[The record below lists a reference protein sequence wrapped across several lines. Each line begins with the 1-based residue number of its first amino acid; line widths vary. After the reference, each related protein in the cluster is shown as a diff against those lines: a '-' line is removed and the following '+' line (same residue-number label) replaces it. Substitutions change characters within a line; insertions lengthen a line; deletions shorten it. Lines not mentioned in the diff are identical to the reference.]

1 MRRRKRRIL
10 AAGMVVVIT
19 CSSYGSVP
27 RVYANSNFYQIREIE
42 SLSEQVL
49 YQKVPY
55 GTRYQDLEMPDS
67 IDVFVSGGGQN
78 EDVPDAGSDENV
90 AAFANRTN
98 DDAVLEKM
106 DSEEKG
112 EKEDTEEK
120 GAGEDGK
127 DKSEG
132 GEDLEK
138 AESGSG
144 EQGDSGKDGNSA
156 GNGDSQ
162 DENAN
167 PGNDES
173 DGEGENPDSG
183 ENGTDEKGENSDSG
197 ENGTDEKGGNADS
210 GKKES
215 DEKDDSGSS
224 GGNAD
229 LNEDGGSSNGK
240 TDEPKEDV
248 KTDEK
253 TEEEIDEKEGFW
265 RKVKVHWVLDA
276 EESQASRYDGENPG
290 IYLFRAELKSSNY
303 EVDEDELPVIQITV
317 LEEEQAKT
325 MLEFAPLE
333 ESIADQILPLG
344 SKESDIQFPETL
356 TARETTGEETTERT
370 LAGITWKLD
379 AENSDYSEFQG
390 GLAPEDYF
398 DRFDED
404 GEPEETEEKTWEGYD
419 KANEEYNGAI
429 YTYVPVIAESEE
441 IPEDTDLPEIHVQVG
456 DAGIALYSG
465 GIEGQGT
472 EENPWQVK
480 DEKDWETITTS
491 RLYCNSGNL
500 QGCIRLEGKIDFSK
514 IKEES
519 RKIALKLN
527 GKTFD
532 GNGYPIENLTKPL
545 FSVAKGT
552 VKNLVLP
559 DVEIDGNGNQG
570 AIAQTVGNKA
580 TIEKCYIS
588 GSITATG
595 NNNIG
600 AGGLIGAVQTTNGA
614 PLTIENCVV
623 NANITGKGSS
633 LAGGL
638 IGSVSQNDVV
648 TIKKCIAMG
657 SVSTVEDKG
666 SGGLVGGP
674 GRSVTIKNSAAL
686 QEEVSTKSS
695 KYFVDRIFGY
705 DGDYTVHVVGEH
717 NFAYQDMKVKYGNK
731 LLDKPKD
738 ELENYGVSVS
748 KTDLLT
754 TDFWENKIGWGSDT
768 ENWRFDNNQL
778 PTLKMK
784 RRNDNGIKEVNI
796 FSGTDIPEYLEATE
810 TKTGSVKSGKTGIAG
825 AEITFKKERSEKKAT
840 TNSDGNFTID
850 LAAGTYTVTIK
861 KSGYLTWTDSV
872 TISDADPAAL
882 NFTLNANP
890 VSMPAGQTVTG
901 TFQTTD
907 ANSATADGEI
917 ALKYAGTGSLQ
928 LDDFILSSEEDGT
941 AYSEVTLLEVNTGNG
956 TGSIKI
962 QFAKSLNLGST
973 NEKQLYVHYK
983 GSLIGS
989 ITLKKEVNL
998 VRLETP
1004 ADVKWDETVKG
1015 KAVWNQVENAS
1026 GYKVQLYK
1034 NGSEQGS
1041 EVTLGTG
1048 ATSYD
1053 FTSQIAESGTYTF
1066 KVWATGDSVYGD
1078 SEKETSGAYV
1088 FSEQTLADVK
1098 TAAEEAL
1105 RAMTVTNET
1114 TAGEILQVVQNV
1126 ITNKKILATWSKP
1139 SPDFQKKRATDG
1151 TEPGVNGSIT
1161 GTIFLSYKSRND
1173 TLETI
1178 TVDLSIAA
1186 KYAITFASG
1195 HDDSQGDV
1203 PKLENVAAG
1212 TEITLPKNTFKVY
1225 GMNFEGW
1232 NDGTTTYASGT
1243 SYIMPGKNVTFKAV
1257 WNLDKWNGVTATK
1270 PEWQDGYYLISTGAE
1285 LAYFRDTSLSNW
1297 KAKLMCDID
1306 LDNHN
1311 FMSINNAGAEFDGCG
1326 HTIRGLHAVSSG
1338 AYTGLFKKTSTTNCT
1353 IKNLT
1358 IEDAVIENTS
1368 TSSDCEAGI
1377 LMGYAGDSITVE
1389 NCYVSGE
1396 IVGKNTVRY
1405 AGGLI
1410 GDVHN
1415 SGNVSI
1421 RSCYAN
1427 PQIIG
1432 LTSNGFAGG
1441 LVGWTGGTTTIEN
1454 SYAVVDMDV
1463 DGGYDIGGLVGCG
1476 SDSKVTI
1483 SHSYAAG
1490 EALTKNP
1497 TGAAVAGISNNG
1509 SISSCVSIFPEMRSL
1524 NRIGGKT
1531 GTYQGNYGFAGTV
1544 ARKPDGTILT
1554 PAADAIGADKP
1565 YGADASA
1572 AQLESKTFYEGLG
1585 WDFESVWT
1593 MGTSNG
1599 YAFPILKNQTLFPS
1613 LHLDLTPSVR
1623 SITLDKT
1630 SAKIYPKGS
1639 VQLTATVNA
1648 VNGASR
1654 AVTWTSSKPQ
1664 EVAVEDG
1671 LVVASEDAEG
1681 TYMITVASE
1690 DNPAVYDNCE
1700 VTVDTEMHKVV
1711 VERNSGN
1718 SPDAEATAYGSL
1730 KDAVSGDNPID
1741 IQGDP
1746 KGTFTFS
1753 QKAGNEIYLAFK
1765 NLAQS
1770 DKVSTVLFTD
1780 ENGTCVNAKLC
1791 NLNPTVYC
1799 FTMPCSD
1806 TSVKVTYAENLN
1818 AYQYTWFV
1826 GQEWSTTG
1834 KDTVTYE
1841 TTEWRANNI
1850 GSLKVTGIINGKKF
1864 KGFNIKSMS
1873 RYQQEPIEPHQVESS
1888 SALNANGDYCIKDDD
1903 ETGLPTLYIYLEG
1916 PGMVTVDIE
1925 VEDDENAEYTLT
1937 QKPGNKSYYTLNKDK
1952 ANAGETITATL
1963 TQAGVNQMKTTPNQ
1977 NAIFTYSGGFHILL
1991 FAPKFTESDGVWTA
2005 SFKMPKTD
2013 IETDVIFGEKQKVV
2027 LSGDDREADYDGTPK
2042 SVNEWIRAEAGGTN
2056 ISEVLQDK
2064 YEVQYEGVGETTYSK
2079 TTPPTNAGTYSCT
2092 VKIPESN
2099 VSYTAAPVTVRL
2111 TIKKS
2116 TPKTPKAPLAAART
2130 EDSVRLE
2137 APSVFADGTAILA
2150 GYHLEYCVEQ
2160 GEWQDSPVFDG
2171 LTPGTPYHFYV
2182 RIKADENTEASAAS
2196 EAVTIRT
2203 KTAVASETSVSY
2215 DYKAET
2221 IQFAET
2227 AYEMNTDPAFG
2238 ASTSLSAGGSI
2249 TALIGKTVY
2258 IRVKATAEDPA
2269 GPVVAVTVPVRPQ
2282 APASAEAEQITS
2294 DSIALKDEGSAYEYR
2309 LGEQGS
2315 WQSAPYFGGLSA
2327 DTEYRIYRRL
2337 AATDTAFASETSEV
2351 LVLRTLEAGKTDPA
2365 NPNPSTPGNPQGTT
2379 TSSRDRS
2386 TSTWVK
2392 ESAGWRYRL
2401 SNGTYLSG
2409 SLVLD
2414 PATGRQV
2421 EQVVWKQLRG
2431 AWWAFGADG
2440 YIRTGWVYDYSAGKW
2455 YYVDENTG
2463 MRTGWYLDPQDSRWY
2478 YLDPAT
2484 GEMLTE
2490 WQLIPDLGY
2499 VYLNPYA
2506 PQPTWTYDE
2515 ELKTWVYMEGAGRPY
2530 GSLYM
2535 AEWTPDGYYVNA
2547 DGVWEPVR

>member
-1 MRRRKRRIL
+1 M
-10 AAGMVVVIT
+10 IT

-27 RVYANSNFYQIREIE
+27 RVYANTNFYQIREIE

-67 IDVFVSGGGQN
+67 IDVFVSGGGQT

-98 DDAVLEKM
+98 DDAVLEKT
-106 DSEEKG
+106 DSEENG
-112 EKEDTEEK
+112 EKEDTEGKDTEGK
-120 GAGEDGK
+120 DAGENSK

-132 GEDLEK
+132 GEGLEK

-156 GNGDSQ
+156 ENGDSQ

-167 PGNDES
+167 PGN
-173 DGEGENPDSG
+173 G
-183 ENGTDEKGENSDSG
+183 
-197 ENGTDEKGGNADS
+197 
-210 GKKES
+210 ES
-215 DEKDDSGSS
+215 DEKDDSGKTDSGSS

-229 LNEDGGSSNGK
+229 LNEDADSSNGK
-240 TDEPKEDV
+240 TDESKEDV

-265 RKVKVHWVLDA
+265 RKVRVRWVLDE

-317 LEEEQAKT
+317 LEEEQVKT
-325 MLEFAPLE
+325 TLEFVPLE
-333 ESIADQILPLG
+333 ESITDQILPLG

-356 TARETTGEETTERT
+356 TVRETMGEETTERT
-370 LAGITWKLD
+370 LSGITWKLD
-379 AENSDYSEFQG
+379 AENSDYSEFRG

-429 YTYVPVIAESEE
+429 YTYIPVIPESEE
-441 IPEDTDLPEIHVQVG
+441 IPEDTALPEIHVQVG

-465 GIEGQGT
+465 RIEGQGT

-480 DEKDWETITTS
+480 DEEDWETITTS

-500 QGCIRLEGKIDFSK
+500 LGCIRLEGKIDFSQ
-514 IKEES
+514 IEEAI
-519 RKIALKLN
+519 RKKSLKLN
-527 GKTFD
+527 GNIFD

-545 FSVAKGT
+545 FSVANGT

-570 AIAQTVGNKA
+570 AIAQTVGDKA
-580 TIEKCYIS
+580 TIEKCYVS

-595 NNNIG
+595 NDNIG

-623 NANITGKGSS
+623 NADITGKKDS

-638 IGSVSQNDVV
+638 IGSVSGSNVV

-657 SVSTVEDKG
+657 TVSNGNGKG
-666 SGGLVGGP
+666 AGGLVGGQ
-674 GRSVTIKNSAAL
+674 GQTVTIKNSAAL
-686 QEEVSTKSS
+686 QEEVSTKKSN
-695 KYFVDRIFGY
+695 YCVDRVFGY
-705 DGDYTVHVVGEH
+705 FSDYNVHVAGGQ
-717 NFAYQDMKVKYGNK
+717 NFAYQGMRVKYGEI
-731 LLDKPKD
+731 LLDKENDKNILWPKSHRG
-738 ELENYGVSVS
+738 ERVS
-748 KTDLLT
+748 KTELLT
-754 TDFWENKIGWGSDT
+754 TDFWKNKIGWGSDT
-768 ENWRFDNNQL
+768 ENWEFVDKQL

-784 RRNDNGIKEVNI
+784 RGNDEVEI
-796 FSGTDIPEYLEATE
+796 FSGTDIPDYLQATNSLS
-810 TKTGSVKSGKTGIAG
+810 GSVKSGENGIAD
-825 AEITFKKERSEKKAT
+825 AKITFKKGSSEKKVAT
-840 TNSDGNFTID
+840 DSAGNFSIE
-850 LAAGTYTVTIK
+850 LADGMYTVTIK
-861 KSGYLTWTDSV
+861 KTGYLTWTDSV
-872 TISDADPAAL
+872 TISDVDSRAL
-882 NFTLNANP
+882 DFTLEANP
-890 VSMPAGQTVTG
+890 VSMLSGQTVTG

-907 ANSATADGEI
+907 AESATAEGEI
-917 ALKYAGTGSLQ
+917 ELMYTGNENLQ
-928 LDDFILSSEEDGT
+928 AEDFKLSSEEDGT
-941 AYSEVTLLEVNTGNG
+941 AYDRVRLLEVTTGNG
-956 TGSIKI
+956 TGSIKL
-962 QFAKSLNLGST
+962 QFAKSLDLGNK

-989 ITLKKEVNL
+989 ITLKKKINL
-998 VRLETP
+998 VQLAAP
-1004 ADVKWDETVKG
+1004 VDVKWDETVKG
-1015 KAVWNQVENAS
+1015 KAVWSLVANAS

-1034 NGSEQGS
+1034 NSSKQGS
-1041 EVTLGTG
+1041 EVVLGTG
-1048 ATSYD
+1048 AASYD

-1066 KVWATGDSVYGD
+1066 KVWATGNSVYGD
-1078 SEKETSGAYV
+1078 SEKATSEEYV
-1088 FSEQTLADVK
+1088 FSEQTLVDVK
-1098 TAAEEAL
+1098 KAAQEAL
-1105 RAMTVTNET
+1105 QAKTVTNET
-1114 TAGEILQVVQNV
+1114 TADEILQVVRNV
-1126 ITNKKILATWSKP
+1126 ITNKEIQATWSKP
-1139 SPDFQKKRATDG
+1139 SDFQKKQATDG

-1161 GTIFLSYKSRND
+1161 GTICLSYKSRND
-1173 TLETI
+1173 TVERI
-1178 TVDLSIAA
+1178 EVDLSIAA
-1186 KYAITFASG
+1186 KYKITFTSG
-1195 HDDSQGDV
+1195 RKDFQGNA
-1203 PKLENVAAG
+1203 PTLENAAAG
-1212 TEITLPKNTFKVY
+1212 SVITLPDNKFKVY

-1232 NDGTTTYASGT
+1232 NDGTTTYASGV
-1243 SYIMPGKNVTFKAV
+1243 SYTMPGKNVTFKAV
-1257 WNLDKWNGVTATK
+1257 WNLDKWDGVTATK

-1285 LAYFRDTSLSNW
+1285 LAYFRDTFLSNW

-1306 LDNHN
+1306 LDNHD

-1338 AYTGLFKKTSTTNCT
+1338 AYTGLFKKTSTNCT

-1396 IVGKNTVRY
+1396 IVGKNAVRY

-1410 GDVHN
+1410 GDVHS
-1415 SGNVSI
+1415 SGSVSI

-1432 LTSNGFAGG
+1432 ITSNGFAGG

-1463 DGGYDIGGLVGCG
+1463 DRGYDIGGLVGCG

-1490 EALTKNP
+1490 EALTKSS

-1544 ARKPDGTILT
+1544 ARKSDGTILT
-1554 PAADAIGADKP
+1554 PDPDMIGADKP

-1572 AQLESKTFYEGLG
+1572 AQLESKTFYEELG
-1585 WDFESVWT
+1585 WNFDSVWT

-1599 YAFPILKNQTLFPS
+1599 YAFPVLKNQTLLPS
-1613 LHLDLTPSVR
+1613 LHLDLTPSVQ
-1623 SITLDKT
+1623 SVKLDKERT
-1630 SAKIYPKGS
+1630 TIYPKGS

-1654 AVTWTSSKPQ
+1654 AVTWTSSNPQ
-1664 EVAVEDG
+1664 EVAVKDG

-1681 TYMITVASE
+1681 IYTITAASE
-1690 DNPAVYDNCE
+1690 DNPAVCDNCE
-1700 VTVDTEMHKVV
+1700 VTVDTEMHKVE

-1730 KDAVSGDNPID
+1730 EDAVSGANPIE

-1753 QKAGNEIYLAFK
+1753 WKAGNEIYLAFK

-1780 ENGTCVNAKLC
+1780 ENGTGVNAKLC
-1791 NLNPTVYC
+1791 HLNPTVYC

-1806 TSVKVTYAENLN
+1806 TSVKVAYAENLN

-1826 GQEWSTTG
+1826 GQEWSSTG
-1834 KDTVTYE
+1834 KDTVTYK
-1841 TTEWRANNI
+1841 TTEWRANHI
-1850 GSLKVTGIINGKKF
+1850 GSLKVTDIINGKKF

-1873 RYQQEPIEPHQVESS
+1873 RYQQGVIEPHQVESS
-1888 SALNANGDYCIKDDD
+1888 SALNANGDYCIKDD
-1903 ETGLPTLYIYLEG
+1903 ETGLPTLYIYLDG
-1916 PGMVTVDIE
+1916 PGMVAVDIE

-1937 QKPGNKSYYTLNKDK
+1937 QKSGNKSYYTLNMNT
-1952 ANAGETITATL
+1952 AEAGETITATL
-1963 TQAGVNQMKTTPNQ
+1963 TQAGVDQMKKTPNQ
-1977 NAIFTYSGGFHILL
+1977 NAIFTYSGGLHILL

-2005 SFKMPKTD
+2005 SFEMPKTD

-2027 LSGDDREADYDGTPK
+2027 LSGDDRETDYDGTSK

-2056 ISEVLQDK
+2056 ISEVLQDE
-2064 YEVQYEGVGETTYSK
+2064 YEVQYEGVGETIYSS
-2079 TTPPTNAGTYSCT
+2079 TTPPTNAGTYSCI

-2099 VSYTAAPVTVRL
+2099 VSYTADPVAVRL

-2116 TPKTPKAPLAAART
+2116 TPKTPKAPLAAARN
-2130 EDSVRLE
+2130 EDSVTLE
-2137 APSVFADGTAILA
+2137 APSVFADETTIPA
-2150 GYHLEYCVEQ
+2150 GYHLEYSVEQ
-2160 GEWQDSPVFDG
+2160 GEWQDSPLFDG

-2203 KTAVASETSVSY
+2203 KTAVASEASVSY

-2249 TALIGKTVY
+2249 TAWIGKTVY

-2282 APASAEAEQITS
+2282 APVSAEAEQITS

-2351 LVLRTLEAGKTDPA
+2351 LVLRTLEAGKTDPVNPNPGNPDSV
-2365 NPNPSTPGNPQGTT
+2365 NPNPSTPGNPQGTA

-2414 PATGRQV
+2414 PMTGRQV

-2463 MRTGWYLDPQDSRWY
+2463 MRTGWYLDPQDGRWY

-2506 PQPTWTYDE
+2506 PQPTWAYDE
-2515 ELKTWVYMEGAGRPY
+2515 ALKTWVYMEGAGRPY

-2547 DGVWEPVR
+2547 DGVWEPAR

>member
-1 MRRRKRRIL
+1 MTDNQHFENERKKAYEKEKKKNPGSRNGGSDNVQFIWFCAESLCEHEFLSDPGDRKFI
-10 AAGMVVVIT
+10 GT
-19 CSSYGSVP
+19 GSV
-27 RVYANSNFYQIREIE
+27 SEG
-42 SLSEQVL
+42 SLWN
-49 YQKVPY
+49 P
-55 GTRYQDLEMPDS
+55 
-67 IDVFVSGGGQN
+67 VSGSGDAGQHRRFCQRGGQT

-90 AAFANRTN
+90 AAFANRIN
-98 DDAVLEKM
+98 DDAVLEKT
-106 DSEEKG
+106 DSEENG
-112 EKEDTEEK
+112 EKEDTEGKDTEGK
-120 GAGEDGK
+120 DAGENSK

-132 GEDLEK
+132 GEGLEK

-156 GNGDSQ
+156 ENGDSQ
-162 DENAN
+162 DENVN
-167 PGNDES
+167 PGN
-173 DGEGENPDSG
+173 G
-183 ENGTDEKGENSDSG
+183 
-197 ENGTDEKGGNADS
+197 
-210 GKKES
+210 ES
-215 DEKDDSGSS
+215 DEKDDSGKTDSGSS

-229 LNEDGGSSNGK
+229 LNEDGSSSNGK
-240 TDEPKEDV
+240 TDQPKEEV

-265 RKVKVHWVLDA
+265 RKVKVRWVLDA

-290 IYLFRAELKSSNY
+290 VYLFRAELKSSNY

-325 MLEFAPLE
+325 TLEFAPLE
-333 ESIADQILPLG
+333 ESIADQILTLG

-356 TARETTGEETTERT
+356 TVRETMGEETTERT
-370 LAGITWKLD
+370 LSGITWKLD

-429 YTYVPVIAESEE
+429 YTYIPVIPESEE
-441 IPEDTDLPEIHVQVG
+441 IPEDTALPEIHVQVG

-465 GIEGQGT
+465 RIDGQGT
-472 EENPWQVK
+472 EENPWQIK
-480 DEKDWETITTS
+480 NEEDWETITTNP
-491 RLYCNSGNL
+491 RYCKYGNL
-500 QGCIRLEGKIDFSK
+500 QGCIRLKGKIDFSK
-514 IKEES
+514 INEEN
-519 RKIALKLN
+519 RKIPLKLN

-545 FSVAKGT
+545 FSVANGT
-552 VKNLVLP
+552 VKNLILP
-559 DVEIDGNGNQG
+559 DVEIEGNGNQG
-570 AIAQTVGNKA
+570 AIAEAVVNKA

-595 NNNIG
+595 SNNSG
-600 AGGLIGAVQTTNGA
+600 VGGLIGAAQNAQGA

-623 NANITGKGSS
+623 NADITGKGSS

-638 IGSVSQNDVV
+638 IGSVSNSDVV
-648 TIKKCIAMG
+648 TIEKCIAMG

-674 GRSVTIKNSAAL
+674 SRKVTIKNSAAL
-686 QEEVSTKSS
+686 QEEISTKSS
-695 KYFVDRIFGY
+695 RSYVDRIFGY
-705 DGDYTVHVVGEH
+705 AGDYTVHVVGEH
-717 NFAYQDMKVKYGNK
+717 NFAYQDMKVKYGENFVTEAKKNLELHYGEDVTKAK
-731 LLDKPKD
+731 LLKA
-738 ELENYGVSVS
+738 
-748 KTDLLT
+748 
-754 TDFWENKIGWGSDT
+754 DFWNNTLGWKKT
-768 ENWRFDNNQL
+768 NWEIVDGHF
-778 PTLKMK
+778 PTLKC
-784 RRNDNGIKEVNI
+784 GETTI
-796 FSGTDIPEYLEATE
+796 FSEDDLPDYLQATNSLS
-810 TKTGSVKSGKTGIAG
+810 GSVKSGETGIEG
-825 AEITFKKERSEKKAT
+825 AEITFKKGSSEKKAT
-840 TNSDGNFTID
+840 TEPDGTFSID
-850 LAAGTYTVTIK
+850 LADGTYTVTIK
-861 KSGYLTWTDSV
+861 KTGYLTWTDSV
-872 TISDADPAAL
+872 TIPGNLD
-882 NFTLNANP
+882 FTLETNP
-890 VSMPAGQTVTG
+890 VSMPARQTVTG

-907 ANSATADGEI
+907 AESATAEGEI
-917 ALKYAGTGSLQ
+917 KLIYAGTGSLQ
-928 LDDFILSSEEDGT
+928 PKDFTLSSEEDGV
-941 AYSEVTLLEVNTGNG
+941 AYDGVTLLEVNTGNG

-962 QFAKSLNLGST
+962 QFAKSLALGST
-973 NEKQLYVHYK
+973 NKIQLYVRYK
-983 GSLIGS
+983 GSSIGS
-989 ITLKKEVNL
+989 IVLKKEINL
-998 VRLETP
+998 VQLAKP
-1004 ADVKWDETVKG
+1004 ADVSWDETVKG
-1015 KAVWNQVENAS
+1015 KAVWSPVTNAS

-1034 NGSEQGS
+1034 DNSALGD
-1041 EVTLGTG
+1041 EVTLGAN
-1048 ATSYD
+1048 ATSHD
-1053 FTSQIAESGTYTF
+1053 FTSQIAENGIYTF
-1066 KVWATGDSVYGD
+1066 KVWATGNSVYGD
-1078 SEKETSGAYV
+1078 SEKATSEEYV

-1098 TAAEEAL
+1098 KAAEEAL
-1105 RAMTVTNET
+1105 QAKTVTNET
-1114 TAGEILQVVQNV
+1114 TADEILQVVRNV
-1126 ITNKKILATWSKP
+1126 ITNKKIQATWSKP
-1139 SPDFQKKRATDG
+1139 SDFQKKQATDG

-1161 GTIFLSYKSRND
+1161 GTISLSYKSRND
-1173 TLETI
+1173 TLEKI
-1178 TVDLSIAA
+1178 QVDLSIAA
-1186 KYAITFASG
+1186 KYKITFTSG
-1195 HDDSQGDV
+1195 REDFQ
-1203 PKLENVAAG
+1203 ENAAAG
-1212 TEITLPKNTFKVY
+1212 TVITLPDNRFKVY

-1232 NDGTTTYASGT
+1232 SDGTTTYASGA
-1243 SYIMPGKNVTFKAV
+1243 SYTMPGKNVTFKAV
-1257 WNLDKWNGVTATK
+1257 WNLDKWDGVTATK

-1306 LDNHN
+1306 LDNHD

-1338 AYTGLFKKTSTTNCT
+1338 AYTGLFKKTSTNCT

-1358 IEDAVIENTS
+1358 VEDAVIENTS

-1396 IVGKNTVRY
+1396 IVGKNAVRY

-1410 GDVHN
+1410 GDVHS
-1415 SGNVSI
+1415 SGSVSI

-1432 LTSNGFAGG
+1432 ITSNGFAGG

-1463 DGGYDIGGLVGCG
+1463 DRGYDIGGLVGCG
-1476 SDSKVTI
+1476 SDSKVKI

-1490 EALTKNP
+1490 EALTKSS

-1544 ARKPDGTILT
+1544 ARKSDGTILT
-1554 PAADAIGADKP
+1554 PAADAIGAGKP

-1585 WDFESVWT
+1585 WDFGSVWT

-1599 YAFPILKNQTLFPS
+1599 YAFPVLKNQTLLPS
-1613 LHLDLTPSVR
+1613 LHLNLTPSVR
-1623 SITLDKT
+1623 SVTLDKT

-1654 AVTWTSSKPQ
+1654 AVTWTSSNPQ
-1664 EVAVEDG
+1664 KVAVKDG

-1681 TYMITVASE
+1681 IYTITAASV
-1690 DNPAVYDNCE
+1690 DDPAVCDNCE

-1730 KDAVSGDNPID
+1730 EDAVSGTKPID

-1753 QKAGNEIYLAFK
+1753 RKAGNEIYLAFK

-1791 NLNPTVYC
+1791 HLNPTVYC

-1806 TSVKVTYAENLN
+1806 TSVKVTYAENMN

-1841 TTEWRANNI
+1841 TTEWRTNNI

-1873 RYQQEPIEPHQVESS
+1873 RYQQGVIKPHQVGSNS
-1888 SALNANGDYCIKDDD
+1888 TLNANGDYCIKDD
-1903 ETGLPTLYIYLEG
+1903 ENGLPTLYIYLNG
-1916 PGMVTVDIE
+1916 PGMVAVDIE

-1937 QKPGNKSYYTLNKDK
+1937 QKPGNKSYYTLNMDK
-1952 ANAGETITATL
+1952 AKAGKTITATL
-1963 TQAGVNQMKTTPNQ
+1963 TPEGVDQMKKMPNQ
-1977 NAIFTYSGGFHILL
+1977 NAIFTYSGGLHILL

-2064 YEVQYEGVGETTYSK
+2064 YEVQYEGVGETTYSN

-2130 EDSVRLE
+2130 EDSVTLE
-2137 APSVFADGTAILA
+2137 APSVFADGTAIPA
-2150 GYHLEYCVEQ
+2150 GYHLEYCAEQ

-2203 KTAVASETSVSY
+2203 KTAVASEASVSY

-2249 TALIGKTVY
+2249 TAWIGKTVY

-2294 DSIALKDEGSAYEYR
+2294 DSIALKNEGSAYEYR

-2337 AATDTAFASETSEV
+2337 AATDTAFASEMSKV
-2351 LVLRTLEAGKTDPA
+2351 LVLRTLEAGKTDPV
-2365 NPNPSTPGNPQGTT
+2365 NPNPGNPDSVTPTPSTPGNPQGTT
-2379 TSSRDRS
+2379 TSGRDRS

-2392 ESAGWRYRL
+2392 ESTGWRYRL

-2421 EQVVWKQLRG
+2421 EQIVWKQLRG

-2440 YIRTGWVYDYSAGKW
+2440 YIRTGWVYDYSAGEW

-2463 MRTGWYLDPQDSRWY
+2463 MRTGWYLDPQDGRWY

-2506 PQPTWTYDE
+2506 PQPTWAYDE
-2515 ELKTWVYMEGAGRPY
+2515 ALKTWVYMEGAGRPY

-2547 DGVWEPVR
+2547 DGVWEPAR